1 MDLINKTEH
10 SQKILDQHADSKN
23 SISYTP
29 PSLRDWVKVEALIE
43 QYSQF
48 TLPQL
53 RWLLLH
59 RKSNGLSQYVRK
71 IGKPLYINVPGF
83 LQWISDDCER

>member
-1 MDLINKTEH
+1 MDLINNTEH
-10 SQKILDQHADSKN
+10 SQKILDQCTDLKDSL
-23 SISYTP
+23 SYTS
-29 PSLRDWVKVEALIE
+29 PSLRDWVKVEVLIE
-43 QYSQF
+43 QYPQF
-48 TLPQL
+48 TLPQM

-59 RKSNGLSQYVRK
+59 RKSNGLFQYVRK